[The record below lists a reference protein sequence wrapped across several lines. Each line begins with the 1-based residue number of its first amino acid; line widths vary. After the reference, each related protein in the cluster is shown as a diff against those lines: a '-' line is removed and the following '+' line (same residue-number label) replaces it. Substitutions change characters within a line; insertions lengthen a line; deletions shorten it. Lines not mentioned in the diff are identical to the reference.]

1 MPNRCAAMP
10 EPAVAGQGRHR
21 VPTRGIDRHQLHD
34 NAVPEAA
41 HQDAKGTRMSTA
53 TKKTS
58 LLPAQ
63 GGRSA
68 RRARAVAEAEQV
80 RAQEAAYR
88 PQNGYL
94 SWLLTRCNRE
104 LGRQID
110 RVLDEVDLTEA
121 QYGVLQALTHL
132 KSASSATLARSVQ
145 VTPQAMVG
153 LVAALE
159 RKGYITRTSH
169 PGAGRVITTTVTA
182 LGQEAFDTAK
192 RRIRALERN
201 VRKALTDEEYDLVV
215 TKLERLGTA
224 IADL

>member
-1 MPNRCAAMP
+1 MN
-10 EPAVAGQGRHR
+10 
-21 VPTRGIDRHQLHD
+21 
-34 NAVPEAA
+34 
-41 HQDAKGTRMSTA
+41 TA
-53 TKKTS
+53 TKKVS
-58 LLPAQ
+58 LLPST

-68 RRARAVAEAEQV
+68 RRARQVAAAEAV

-94 SWLLTRCNRE
+94 SWLLTRANRE

-121 QYGVLQALTHL
+121 QYGVLQALVHL
-132 KSASSATLARSVQ
+132 KTASSATLARSVQ

-169 PGAGRVITTTVTA
+169 PGAGRVISTSVTPV
-182 LGQEAFDTAK
+182 GQEAFDTAK

-201 VRKALTDEEYDLVV
+201 VRKAMTDEEYDEVV
-215 TKLERLGTA
+215 TRLEKLTSA
-224 IADL
+224 IAEV

>member
-1 MPNRCAAMP
+1 
-10 EPAVAGQGRHR
+10 
-21 VPTRGIDRHQLHD
+21 
-34 NAVPEAA
+34 
-41 HQDAKGTRMSTA
+41 MSTA
-53 TKKTS
+53 TKKVGA
-58 LLPAQ
+58 LPTT

-94 SWLLTRCNRE
+94 SWLLTRANRE
-104 LGRQID
+104 MGRQVD

-121 QYGVLQALTHL
+121 QYGVLQALIHL

-159 RKGYITRTSH
+159 RKGYIARTSH

-182 LGQEAFDTAK
+182 VGQEAFDTAK
-192 RRIRALERN
+192 RRIRSLERN

-215 TKLERLGTA
+215 SKLEKLSSV
-224 IADL
+224 IADV

>member
-1 MPNRCAAMP
+1 
-10 EPAVAGQGRHR
+10 
-21 VPTRGIDRHQLHD
+21 
-34 NAVPEAA
+34 
-41 HQDAKGTRMSTA
+41 MSTA
-53 TKKTS
+53 TKKPS
-58 LLPAQ
+58 PLQPV

-80 RAQEAAYR
+80 RAQEAAYK

-121 QYGVLQALTHL
+121 QYGVLQALIHL
-132 KSASSATLARSVQ
+132 RSASSATLARSVQ

-159 RKGYITRTSH
+159 RKGYIARTSH
-169 PGAGRVITTTVTA
+169 PGAGRVIATTVTQ
-182 LGQEAFDTAK
+182 LGQDAFDTAK
-192 RRIRALERN
+192 RRIRSLERN

-215 TKLERLGTA
+215 EKLERLGSV
-224 IADL
+224 IAEV

>member
-1 MPNRCAAMP
+1 MN
-10 EPAVAGQGRHR
+10 
-21 VPTRGIDRHQLHD
+21 
-34 NAVPEAA
+34 
-41 HQDAKGTRMSTA
+41 TA
-53 TKKTS
+53 TKKVS
-58 LLPAQ
+58 LLPNA

-68 RRARAVAEAEQV
+68 RRARQVAEAEAV

-88 PQNGYL
+88 PANGYL
-94 SWLLTRCNRE
+94 AWLLTRANRE

-121 QYGVLQALTHL
+121 QYGVLQALVHL
-132 KSASSATLARSVQ
+132 KTASSATLARSVQ

-169 PGAGRVITTTVTA
+169 PGAGRVIATSVTPV
-182 LGQEAFDTAK
+182 GQEAFDTAK

-201 VRKALTDEEYDLVV
+201 VRKALTDEEYDEVV
-215 TKLERLGTA
+215 TRLEKLTLA
-224 IADL
+224 ISEV

>member
-1 MPNRCAAMP
+1 
-10 EPAVAGQGRHR
+10 
-21 VPTRGIDRHQLHD
+21 
-34 NAVPEAA
+34 
-41 HQDAKGTRMSTA
+41 MSTA

-58 LLPAQ
+58 LLPPA

-169 PGAGRVITTTVTA
+169 PGAGRVIATTVTPT
-182 LGQEAFDTAK
+182 GQEVFDTAK

-201 VRKALTDEEYDLVV
+201 VRKALGEEEYETII
-215 TKLERLGTA
+215 TKLEQLGTV
-224 IADL
+224 IAEA

>member
-1 MPNRCAAMP
+1 
-10 EPAVAGQGRHR
+10 
-21 VPTRGIDRHQLHD
+21 
-34 NAVPEAA
+34 
-41 HQDAKGTRMSTA
+41 MSTA
-53 TKKTS
+53 TKKSS
-58 LLPAQ
+58 LLPVS

-88 PQNGYL
+88 PASGYL
-94 SWLLTRCNRE
+94 SWLLTRANRE

-121 QYGVLQALTHL
+121 QYGVLQALIHL

-159 RKGYITRTSH
+159 RKNYIARTSH
-169 PGAGRVITTTVTA
+169 PGAGRVITTTVTPM
-182 LGQEAFDTAK
+182 GQEAFDTAK
-192 RRIRALERN
+192 RRIRSLERN
-201 VRKALTDEEYDLVV
+201 VRKTLTDEEYELVV
-215 TKLERLGTA
+215 SKLEKLST
-224 IADL
+224 IISEV

>member
-1 MPNRCAAMP
+1 
-10 EPAVAGQGRHR
+10 
-21 VPTRGIDRHQLHD
+21 
-34 NAVPEAA
+34 
-41 HQDAKGTRMSTA
+41 MSTA

-215 TKLERLGTA
+215 SKLERLGTA